1 MSRIE
6 GFINVELGACLT
18 AVSETLSQVEER
30 LHKLGRNT
38 QADEGDK
45 KAYSQALIRI
55 QRVRNGLHG

>member
-1 MSRIE
+1 MTRIA

-18 AVSETLSQVEER
+18 AVSDTLMQAEER
-30 LHKLGRNT
+30 LHKLGRSP
-38 QADEGDK
+38 QADEDDK